1 MRGHALASTDIT
13 QFYVRKSSPAKI
25 EKKKKTK
32 KTSQDIKREKARRH
46 SKMSADSLR
55 MQRQPQAPKTELD
68 FEIERLKAEIQ
79 QERQMK

>member
-1 MRGHALASTDIT
+1 MRGHALASTDIS
-13 QFYVRKSSPAKI
+13 QFYVRKASSQTKV
-25 EKKKKTK
+25 EKTK
-32 KTSQDIKREKARRH
+32 RPRKTQDRREKVRRP

>member
-13 QFYVRKSSPAKI
+13 QFYVRKSSPSNKV
-25 EKKKKTK
+25 EKKKKPK
-32 KTSQDIKREKARRH
+32 KIVQDRREKARRL

-55 MQRQPQAPKTELD
+55 MQRQPQPPKTELD